1 MLFLNQLQLQFLI
14 LFTQRST
21 LFSTSRMKLDPEEI
35 QEPIKFQALL
45 ILVALLNTM
54 NSGLEIDFWPALEM
68 NAQTLAF

>member
-1 MLFLNQLQLQFLI
+1 
-14 LFTQRST
+14 
-21 LFSTSRMKLDPEEI
+21 MKLDPEEI